1 VTFSDEKKILIKSL
15 HLSKGY
21 NASRLL
27 VEFPDKG
34 WTKRSINR
42 LFQKL
47 RETGTV
53 DRHVDSGKPHSA
65 RTEENIDLVDDLIVS
80 QEDKPGFI
88 SPDLWPLNSPDL
100 NPVDY
105 RIWGLM
111 QKRVYKT
118 AAPDVSQLKQRLI
131 DTWSSLS
138 QDVIDDAIDQWRV
151 RLRACVK
158 AKGRH
163 FEYLL

>member
-1 VTFSDEKKILIKSL
+1 LIKSL

-27 VEFPDKG
+27 AEFSDKG

-42 LFQKL
+42 LFQKQQML
-47 RETGTV
+47 PVMRRIAEDVFVFQQDSAPAQRACETVQLLQQQT
-53 DRHVDSGKPHSA
+53 
-65 RTEENIDLVDDLIVS
+65 
-80 QEDKPGFI
+80 PGFI
-88 SPDLWPLNSPDL
+88 SPDLWPPNSPDL

-111 QKRVYKT
+111 QERVYKT
-118 AAPDVSQLKQRLI
+118 AVPDVSQLKHRLI

-138 QDVIDDAIDQWRV
+138 QVVIDDAIDQWRV
-151 RLRACVK
+151 RLQACVK